1 MESRK
6 RDLRADLIVG
16 RGDPLKQIR
25 ELILETNGFATQSAR
40 FEHEHDDED
49 EDDLGKR
56 KRGRSNLGGS
66 LQVLKL

>member
-25 ELILETNGFATQSAR
+25 ELILETNGFATRSAR
-40 FEHEHDDED
+40 FEHDDED

-56 KRGRSNLGGS
+56 KRDRSNLGGS